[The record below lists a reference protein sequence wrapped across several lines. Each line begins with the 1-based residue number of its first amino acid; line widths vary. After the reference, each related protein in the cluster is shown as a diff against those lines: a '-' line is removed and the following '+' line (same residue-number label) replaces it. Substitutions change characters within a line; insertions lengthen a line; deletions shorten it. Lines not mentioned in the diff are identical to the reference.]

1 MTLLTC
7 ACFGSTTES
16 RLCKIVRTRILLT
29 LSLQVCEL
37 PQVQFIHKQT
47 SPTQICLK
55 SAWRGIPFSTNRNG
69 CGAGFVIEPVIVIT
83 REDVEEEGSCNT
95 IALLLLFVASL
106 SMPTGMATVNANA
119 SGTGKGGVDGVSIDG
134 LDLV

>member
-1 MTLLTC
+1 M
-7 ACFGSTTES
+7 
-16 RLCKIVRTRILLT
+16 
-29 LSLQVCEL
+29 
-37 PQVQFIHKQT
+37 
-47 SPTQICLK
+47 
-55 SAWRGIPFSTNRNG
+55 
-69 CGAGFVIEPVIVIT
+69 IEPVIVIT

-119 SGTGKGGVDGVSIDG
+119 SGTGKGGGDGVSIDG